1 MAEENRAARVARALA
16 AGSIVYQD
24 GEEANTMFVL
34 QSGRVRL
41 VREHDDGEQIV
52 GEIGPGEFFGEMSIL
67 TGKPRTA
74 TAVVVEDAKLL
85 ELDARTF
92 GDLVKNHSE
101 VAVRLLRRLAQR
113 LDQANG
119 LIEVLVHRDPVDRVV
134 TGLMRFAEFDGRE
147 ASGGAMLL
155 PLDLGTLAGRIGLS
169 RQEVLPVLRRL
180 RRLSLVELVADGFL
194 IPDVLR
200 LGEFHDYLSTRV
212 PRAA

>member
-1 MAEENRAARVARALA
+1 MAEENRAQRVARSLP
-16 AGSIVYQD
+16 AGSVVYQD

-67 TGKPRTA
+67 VGKPRTA

-92 GDLVKNHSE
+92 SDLVKNHSE

-119 LIEVLVHRDPVDRVV
+119 LIEVLVHREPVDRVV
-134 TGLMRFAEFDGRE
+134 AGLMRFAEFDGRE

-180 RRLSLVELVADGFL
+180 RRLSLVESVAEGFL